1 MLYLRVLIMLVT
13 VCMAPLAVTAETQTG
28 KNVVIHVT
36 SVPGD
41 DASRFYSIARLAIVA
56 LEKGDKVTMLF
67 DGKGARS
74 VRLGSWYGG
83 DTSLLDKLDI
93 ADWERESLAGTL
105 GLTVSS
111 TPSNYGD
118 LFRLLRGKGAKL
130 YVNGDMVSLLGIKD
144 DEFDTVFIKAEPAKM
159 LEIFERADVYVSY

>member
-41 DASRFYSIARLAIVA
+41 DASRFYSIARLAITA
-56 LEKGDKVTMLF
+56 LEKGDKVTLLF

-93 ADWERESLAGTL
+93 TEAERESLASTL
-105 GLTVSS
+105 GLTVAS

-130 YVNGDMVSLLGIKD
+130 YVNSDMVSLLGIKD
-144 DEFDTVFIKAEPAKM
+144 EEFDTVFTKAKSAKM

>member
-1 MLYLRVLIMLVT
+1 
-13 VCMAPLAVTAETQTG
+13 MAPLAVTAEMPTG

-36 SVPGD
+36 SIPGD
-41 DASRFYSIARLAIVA
+41 DPSRFYSIARLAITA
-56 LEKGDKVTMLF
+56 LEKGDKVTLLF

-93 ADWERESLAGTL
+93 ADAERESLAGTL

-118 LFRLLRGKGAKL
+118 LFRLLRGKGAIL
-130 YVNGDMVSLLGIKD
+130 YVNGDMVSLHNIKD